1 MAVVGS
7 AYIVINAIT
16 TGFKN
21 DIDGLINDVD
31 KSFKR
36 MGRSNGNTF
45 SSMFSRGA
53 TEGMS
58 NFQQEALKTKQNV
71 DKLVE
76 KSYYLQGALGV
87 LIPVVGAVA
96 AGITVM
102 GLEVAAA
109 GPSFIV
115 LGGVIAS
122 FIQGM
127 VAFKLA
133 LGGVGKAVGAINKPG
148 GGVDRMPQLLQAVT
162 NASDRLLDAELRLV
176 RAQRSVTDAYKE
188 TARALKQLEYNSEDA
203 VNNEARAAIE
213 LEKARETL
221 LRVQDLPP
229 NSRARREAE
238 LAYKEAD
245 LNLRRAKTG
254 VEELNEDLNA
264 ATKNGEWN
272 TEQQI
277 ENSRAVL
284 DAIENRISAERD
296 LKKAVDAKLIADNEL
311 AKGGKGGAAG
321 ADPFEGL
328 NKFQIEFAK
337 FIAGLKPQIDKLKL
351 AVSEGLL
358 PALQQAITI
367 VNTKLFKTI
376 EEKLKGTGI
385 ALGKASKDFANAI
398 TTPAAIAN
406 LRTVMDTNNY
416 VLSNTGII
424 LGNLTRLIEALLA
437 AADPLI
443 RRFTD
448 WIKELTG
455 GWASSAE
462 GNISGLTDMFNHAG
476 DIAAGFGDI
485 IGNII
490 GAFMNMG
497 RAVTG
502 SDGAGQTMLD
512 WLVGASQRFEDFT
525 AKHLASGKLQEYF
538 HTAWRGFQGILGIL
552 KDIIEA
558 ILRAGGDE
566 SLDGMVKNIGEGV
579 GKLIDKMPEIIE
591 AGVAFAEFIGKF
603 LAMVATFLES
613 GSVQMFFGVVGTAI
627 SLLVKFLSLPGVSQ
641 MLLLA
646 ATMHGLRLGIGR
658 VAKGFETV
666 GKYVAGDY
674 FQFQRLKSASNAAFH
689 TVKTV
694 AANAAT
700 AVRKG
705 LSSIA
710 SASRK
715 AFDAVASASRK
726 AFAQVQKGLSSIA
739 SASRKAFD
747 AVASAS
753 KKAFD
758 VVKTGATAA
767 ATQMKAFG
775 SAIKNSTVVT
785 KLAGAATKVWT
796 GIQAAFNAVMA
807 MNPIALIV
815 IGVIALIAAII
826 LAYKR
831 FESFRNFVN
840 AVFGG
845 LRDIVMTVVNAIIGA
860 FKWLYNVLIG
870 NSIIPDIIDGII
882 FFFQKAYDFI
892 KVIVDFI
899 VAVFRVAFNVISAV
913 VEFAWNNIIK
923 PIFEAYG
930 AVFSLVWAGI
940 KLYFETVWKIITTGI
955 AIGWAAIK
963 LIFEAFKTV
972 FGLAWDGIKLYFET
986 VWAIITTGVKF
997 AWNNIIKP
1005 IFEAYKTV
1013 FVGAWD
1019 GIKSAF
1025 KAVWDYII
1033 GAVAAAR
1040 SIFGGV
1046 GSAIKD
1052 AFKAAFN
1059 FVADAWNGTLGKIG
1073 FTAPKWLGGWSFKI
1087 PTIPR
1092 LAEGGIV
1099 MPSTGGTL
1107 ARIGEAGRPER
1118 VEPLDPDGLSK
1129 RDKAMIKMMT
1139 GGAAGGVT
1147 INVHPS
1153 PGMNEVELASLVSRQ
1168 LAFQLRA
1175 GSV

>member
-36 MGRSNGNTF
+36 MGRSNGNAF

-53 TEGMS
+53 TAGMT
-58 NFQQEALKTKQNV
+58 NFQQEALNTKQKV
-71 DKLVE
+71 DQLVE

-127 VAFKLA
+127 MAFKLA
-133 LGGVGKAVGAINKPG
+133 LGGVGKAVSAINKPG

-284 DAIENRISAERD
+284 DAIENRIGAERD

-328 NKFQIEFAK
+328 NDYQIKFAK
-337 FIAGLKPQIDKLKL
+337 FLAGLKPQIAKLKL
-351 AVSEGLL
+351 SVSEGLL
-358 PALQQAITI
+358 PALEEAITT
-367 VNTKLFKTI
+367 VNTKLFPTI
-376 EEKLKGTGI
+376 NTRLKETGV
-385 ALGKASKDFANAI
+385 ALGKAAKDFADAI
-398 TTPAAIAN
+398 TTPAAIKN
-406 LRTVMDTNNY
+406 LNTVMGTNNY

-424 LGNLTRLIEALLA
+424 FGNLTRLVEALLA

-502 SDGAGQTMLD
+502 KDGAGQTMLD

-525 AKHLASGKLQEYF
+525 SKHLASGKLGEYF
-538 HTAWRGFQGILGIL
+538 HTAWEGFQGILGIL

-591 AGVAFAEFIGKF
+591 AGVAFAEFIADF
-603 LAMVATFLES
+603 LSMVATFLES
-613 GSVQMFFGVVGTAI
+613 GSVKLFFGVVGTAI
-627 SLLVKFLSLPGVSQ
+627 ELLVKFLSLPGVSQ
-641 MLLLA
+641 MLLLGA
-646 ATMHGLRLGIGR
+646 AMHGLRLGVGR

-674 FQFQRLKSASNAAFH
+674 FQFQRLKTASVGAFD
-689 TVKTV
+689 TVKKV

-700 AVRKG
+700 NVRKA
-705 LSSIA
+705 LSSIG
-710 SASRK
+710 SASK
-715 AFDAVASASRK
+715 
-726 AFAQVQKGLSSIA
+726 
-739 SASRKAFD
+739 KAFD

-758 VVKTGATAA
+758 AAKTGAKYA

-775 SAIKNSTVVT
+775 SAIKNSTVMT

-807 MNPIALIV
+807 MNPVALIV
-815 IGVIALIAAII
+815 IGIIALIAAIV
-826 LAYKR
+826 LAYKK

-882 FFFQKAYDFI
+882 FFFQKGYDFI

-899 VAVFRVAFNVISAV
+899 VAVFKVAFDVISAV
-913 VEFAWNNIIK
+913 VKFAWDNIIK
-923 PIFEAYG
+923 PIFEAFG
-930 AVFSLVWAGI
+930 TVFSLVWDGI
-940 KLYFETVWKIITTGI
+940 KLYYETVWKIITTGI

-1005 IFEAYKTV
+1005 IFEAFKTV

-1107 ARIGEAGRPER
+1107 ARIGEAGQPER